1 MNASTSAVLSHDA
14 NVSTM
19 SVGVR
24 PNYLVLSAHDY
35 RTPRRASIHFI
46 TDELAKRGDT
56 RFFSLRYSLLS
67 RLKKDLRVPLDEYA
81 NHVVEYNGVH
91 CYLWRTL
98 VHPFNT
104 RRSWLRGIEDMLF
117 RWYVQHPP
125 EILLQWIREADIILF
140 ESGTAVAFIDMA
152 KRINPSARLIYNAS
166 DSLSAINVACYI
178 EREFQRVAASLDV
191 IAVVSPAMTKEIPS
205 HGNVFYIGHGVLQN
219 LSELGG
225 PSPYE
230 GGIHAVSVGSMLFDP
245 LFFVVA
251 GKEFPHITFH
261 VIGSGMGRHPDYPDN
276 VVVYGEMK
284 YVETIRYIRHA
295 SFGIAPY
302 VSQQVPEYLAD
313 SSMKLLQYDFFGLPA
328 VCPHAVVG
336 SYPTR
341 FGYTPGNAI
350 ELVAAI
356 KRALQAPH
364 QQSRQYLSWEEVVA
378 RVLDPTAYEGTRIL
392 PAV

>member
-1 MNASTSAVLSHDA
+1 MVI
-14 NVSTM
+14 
-19 SVGVR
+19 
-24 PNYLVLSAHDY
+24 LVFL
-35 RTPRRASIHFI
+35 I
-46 TDELAKRGDT
+46 TLQFVVQA
-56 RFFSLRYSLLS
+56 
-67 RLKKDLRVPLDEYA
+67 KKDLRVPLDEYA

-166 DSLSAINVACYI
+166 DSLSAINVASYI
-178 EREFQRVAASLDV
+178 EREFQRVAPSLDV
-191 IAVVSPAMTKEIPS
+191 IAVVSPAMAKEIPS

-245 LFFVVA
+245 LFLWLQGRSF
-251 GKEFPHITFH
+251 HILLFMLL
-261 VIGSGMGRHPDYPDN
+261 VQGWG
-276 VVVYGEMK
+276 
-284 YVETIRYIRHA
+284 
-295 SFGIAPY
+295 GI
-302 VSQQVPEYLAD
+302 LIILI
-313 SSMKLLQYDFFGLPA
+313 M
-328 VCPHAVVG
+328 
-336 SYPTR
+336 
-341 FGYTPGNAI
+341 
-350 ELVAAI
+350 
-356 KRALQAPH
+356 
-364 QQSRQYLSWEEVVA
+364 SWFTV
-378 RVLDPTAYEGTRIL
+378 R
-392 PAV
+392 